1 MPHNNNNNFMI
12 KLGEALSK
20 PFARW
25 KRFLRDVSID
35 FLCIGTSLMFAASL
49 ADSTGKSGV
58 GSFAFWLE
66 SLLLS
71 GLTVLFLFWRGI
83 YSVNVRYLGLSE
95 FLNVGAIAALVAI
108 TQYFLPTLGDAN
120 SRVVV
125 AVLFGFCAMTALSGV
140 RVGQRIYSWRTRRSS
155 SNKAVSPK
163 RTIIV
168 GAGDAAETIMRE
180 INRSAHPLHQVVGFV
195 DDDLSRAWQRIHG
208 APVLGNTQEIPILV
222 KELNIQEVLIAM
234 PSASGEEMRRVNS
247 LCQQTGARVRTLPA
261 VKTLLSSGG
270 PQLYSHF
277 RDIEIEDLLRREPV
291 QTDLEGI
298 QKYIRGERVLITG
311 GGGSIGSE
319 LARQIARLN
328 PASLI
333 LLGKGENSIY
343 EIEQELL
350 QTNRFQPN
358 SVIADVRDRA
368 AMERMFD
375 HYRPTVVFHAAAHKH
390 VPLMQAN
397 PIEAIRNNIL
407 GTRQVAE
414 LSVKYGVK
422 RFINVSTDKAVNP
435 SSIMGATKRVGEM
448 IVAALGS
455 RYETEFGIVRFGNVM
470 GSRGSL
476 IPMLKAQIRRGGPVR
491 VTHPDMTRYFMTI
504 PEAVQLILQAGA
516 IGKRGEIF
524 ILDMGDPIK
533 IVDLA
538 MDLIRLHGLVPG
550 EDIEV
555 QFTGTRP
562 GEKLEEELMYDDE
575 ELGATPHPKIS
586 MVQRS
591 GPTDWDWLKEEINN
605 LLTICDEAR
614 ADEARHTLM
623 ELALGK
629 SSVPFHVAT
638 LDPEETDVS
647 SDNPVGL

>member
-1 MPHNNNNNFMI
+1 M
-12 KLGEALSK
+12 
-20 PFARW
+20 
-25 KRFLRDVSID
+25 
-35 FLCIGTSLMFAASL
+35 
-49 ADSTGKSGV
+49 
-58 GSFAFWLE
+58 
-66 SLLLS
+66 LLS
-71 GLTVLFLFWRGI
+71 VLAVLFLFWRGI
-83 YSVNVRYLGLSE
+83 YSVNVRYLGLNE
-95 FLNVGAIAALVAI
+95 FLNVGAI
-108 TQYFLPTLGDAN
+108 
-120 SRVVV
+120 SVVV
-125 AVLFGFCAMTALSGV
+125 ALSQFGMPSVVTGGNKLIETILFGFFVLTSLSGV
-140 RVGQRIYSWRTRRSS
+140 RIVQRIYSWRTRHSATS
-155 SNKAVSPK
+155 KDSSPK

-168 GAGDAAETIMRE
+168 GAGDAAETILRE
-180 INRSAHPLHQVVGFV
+180 INRSAHPLHNVVGFV
-195 DDDLSRAWQRIHG
+195 DDDTSKAWQRIHG
-208 APVLGNTQEIPILV
+208 APVLGSTEEIPVLV
-222 KELNIQEVLIAM
+222 KELHIQEILIAM
-234 PSASGEEMRRVNS
+234 PSASGEEMRRVSN

-261 VKTLLSSGG
+261 VKALLSGGG

-277 RDIEIEDLLRREPV
+277 RDIEIEDLLRRDPV
-291 QTDLEGI
+291 QTDLDGI
-298 QKYIRGERVLITG
+298 QKYIRGQRVLITG

-358 SVIADVRDRA
+358 SVIADVRDRLA
-368 AMERMFD
+368 LERVFEQ
-375 HYRPTVVFHAAAHKH
+375 YRPTVVFHAAAHKH

-504 PEAVQLILQAGA
+504 PEAVQLILQAGVL
-516 IGKRGEIF
+516 GKRGEIF
-524 ILDMGDPIK
+524 ILDMGEPIK
-533 IVDLA
+533 ILDLA

-555 QFTGTRP
+555 QFTGVRP
-562 GEKLEEELMYDDE
+562 GEKIEEELMYDDE
-575 ELGATPHPKIS
+575 ELGETPHPKIS

-591 GPTDWDWLKEEINN
+591 GPADWEWLKEEINN
-605 LLTICDEAR
+605 LLRICEEGY

-629 SSVPFHVAT
+629 SSAPFHVASH
-638 LDPEETDVS
+638 DPEKTDRIA
-647 SDNPVGL
+647 DNPIGL